1 MIKSRKKRL
10 TLQNKFFI
18 FQLSSVLIV
27 MTYITTACFNQ
38 PSSNGSNEAPNT
50 LAPQVSSTIDP
61 SVQPTADDESTVQ
74 PVEEPSNDN
83 QVKPS
88 ESHVT
93 APEQQDQDTPEGTS
107 NPEPQPSASKPASD
121 DKTEVILTKSQ
132 IAKKRSIDN
141 KYDGKISSLRS
152 VCKATSGQLLE
163 SMIGELSSNEDATLM
178 TLQTKFLGKL
188 IKAETSCDGRF
199 QTLIEGATAEYLGAD
214 IPVSKMPAWQSQYS
228 KEKAAVRASAIAKLV
243 AAIK

>member
-1 MIKSRKKRL
+1 MIKQRKKRP
-10 TLQNKFFI
+10 TLQSNL
-18 FQLSSVLIV
+18 FQLSCLLVV
-27 MTYITTACFNQ
+27 MTSITTACFNQ
-38 PSSNGSNEAPNT
+38 SSINGSNENPHT

-74 PVEEPSNDN
+74 PAEGPADEDQAEPS
-83 QVKPS
+83 KS
-88 ESHVT
+88 TVT
-93 APEQQDQDTPEGTS
+93 ASEQQDQDTPKVTS
-107 NPEPQPSASKPASD
+107 NTEPQPSASKPASD
-121 DKTEVILTKSQ
+121 DEAEVILTKQ
-132 IAKKRSIDN
+132 QTAKKLSIDN
-141 KYDGKISSLRS
+141 KYEGKISSLRS
-152 VCKATSGQLLE
+152 ECKATSDQLLG

-199 QTLIEGATAEYLGAD
+199 QTLIEGATSEYLGAE
-214 IPVSKMPAWQSQYS
+214 IPVSKMPSWQSQYS